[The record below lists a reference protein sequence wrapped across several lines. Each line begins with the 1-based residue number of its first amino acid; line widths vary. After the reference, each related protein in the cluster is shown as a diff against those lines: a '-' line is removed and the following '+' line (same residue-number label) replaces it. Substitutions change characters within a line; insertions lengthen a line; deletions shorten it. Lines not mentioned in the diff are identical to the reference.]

1 MFTQLHE
8 AHRYREAAVIIR
20 YYSQCLN
27 RIPHT
32 RGHVELTRGYWVSMA
47 QVLLSVPQLPPLVKA
62 DVMTQLADK
71 GDEVLNDVE
80 IIRLEDDAVEIYK
93 QEGHTVGATFI
104 RCQRIIREGKRDPT
118 LFTPAIFEEINGH
131 FATYEAFQAIHM
143 SQVTV
148 ANLVSPFPRGLRC
161 TDNIHRF
168 CITWISERVTRLP
181 VNAFAGLDARRY
193 AIDVWLKWPDA
204 SYHTLSLCTTLYAD
218 LEGKDNRLHQGMA
231 AHGASKAHMQLK
243 NWTLAEEWAQKA
255 AATWADG
262 FPNLRSDAI
271 DSVIQLKIGKG
282 VWDPDHLEDILRY
295 VEEETMVDERHNQ
308 IESVL
313 PRMRT
318 IEHMY
323 NLLRRRMQ
331 ARELPYV
338 GTEGRYIQAVTRL
351 GELREKI
358 EVAVKTIEVRH
369 AFLLRERAIKLAKA
383 VDNPALVKWGS
394 CMNSFNKAANLFQV
408 HLMFLEA
415 GETRLWQSKAL
426 FKKFEN
432 DHNMSLLPRC
442 NNLVEMA
449 IDFLARSEC
458 LESLT
463 LAQKWKSTFLQA
475 AWGRGKEPG
484 NTVLLALQDAE
495 GAWARERSDMTKF
508 VSLAAKFRPRGLTPF
523 QDLQAIYLRAFA
535 VCLQDKN
542 PKDLWDWVQR
552 EKARSLC
559 DQLGAESP
567 LCAEVRERSLSSV
580 HREELEGRLD
590 SYSKQLVLEAP
601 PKSLEIQLQ
610 VTRDLLATHTI
621 LSNAMAVDVR
631 ALTNMYS
638 ACQLAIEMKKE
649 SSDRNTVFADWVECD
664 GAFWLVVL
672 GGNHKHPSMTKCK
685 ISVEQVKSWKKK
697 WLDAEPGEQSTLQK
711 GDRHAE
717 DDDNFCLRALDALV
731 APLQRQSQPDDL
743 LVLLPAGILHSIPL
757 HALWLPS
764 RMLLLERNPI
774 VYSDSLTTFWQCCA
788 RAKRTAMAVCRLP
801 RCDRDREWAFTGVY
815 ERKRGRTFYADEQT
829 ETYSFISR
837 TAEGINSSWATGT
850 RVRKTWVRNA
860 LERSSLFLFLGKF
873 DVEDTHIEEQGL
885 ELGRGMLKMGDVL
898 NMTLQAPHVVL
909 VELDSAE
916 QGKSC
921 DKASDVPP
929 QGIMMTRA
937 FLWGGAGSVVTSMW
951 PTSPRV
957 GRQFV
962 SEMYGDMVE
971 ERRRCYREPA
981 VVDLAENMRRAVL
994 ALRSRVETRQPYHWA
1009 GFALHGCWAM
1019 YTV

>member
-8 AHRYREAAVIIR
+8 AQRYREAAVIIR
-20 YYSQCLN
+20 YYSECLN

-32 RGHVELTRGYWVSMA
+32 TGHVELTRGYWVSMA

-71 GDEVLNDVE
+71 GDELLNDVE
-80 IIRLEDDAVEIYK
+80 IIRLEDDAVAIYK

-118 LFTPAIFEEINGH
+118 LFTPAIFEEMNRH
-131 FATYEAFQAIHM
+131 FATFEAFQAIHM

-148 ANLVSPFPRGLRC
+148 VNLVSPFSRGLRC
-161 TDNIHRF
+161 NDDIHRF
-168 CITWISERVTRLP
+168 CITWISERVARLSG
-181 VNAFAGLDARRY
+181 NAFASLDARKY

-204 SYHTLSLCTTLYAD
+204 SHHTLSLCTTLYGD
-218 LEGKDNRLHQGMA
+218 LEGGDNRLHQGIA
-231 AHGASKAHMQLK
+231 AHGASKAHSQLK

-255 AATWADG
+255 AAAWADA
-262 FPNLRSDAI
+262 FPKLRCDAI
-271 DSVIQLKIGKG
+271 DSVIQLKIDAGA
-282 VWDPDHLEDILRY
+282 WDPDALEDTLRY

-313 PRMRT
+313 PRMRM

-323 NLLRRRMQ
+323 NLLRRRVKNGRDLQ
-331 ARELPYV
+331 A
-338 GTEGRYIQAVTRL
+338 ATRL
-351 GELREKI
+351 GELRKKI
-358 EVAVKTIEVRH
+358 EVTVKTIEVRH
-369 AFLLRERAIKLAKA
+369 AFLLRERAIELAKA
-383 VDNPALVKWGS
+383 VDNPALVEWES

-415 GETRLWQSKAL
+415 GETRLWQSEAL
-426 FKKFEN
+426 FKKLEI
-432 DHNMSLLPRC
+432 DYDMSLLLRC
-442 NNLVEMA
+442 YELVEMA
-449 IDFLARSEC
+449 INIFARSEC

-475 AWGRGKEPG
+475 AWGRGKYPWHA
-484 NTVLLALQDAE
+484 VLLALQDAE

-508 VSLAAKFRPRGLTPF
+508 VSLAAKSRPRGLTPF
-523 QDLQAIYLRAFA
+523 QDLQAIYLRAFC
-535 VCLQDKN
+535 VCLQEEK
-542 PKDLWDWVQR
+542 PRYLWDWVQR

-567 LCAEVRERSLSSV
+567 LCAEVRERSLSSA
-580 HREELEGRLD
+580 HRQKMEGKLG
-590 SYSKQLVLEAP
+590 SYSKRLVLEAH
-601 PKSLEIQLQ
+601 PKSLEGQLQ
-610 VTRDLLATHTI
+610 VTRYLLARHTR
-621 LSNAMAVDVR
+621 LSNAMAVEVR
-631 ALTNMYS
+631 AVADMDS

-649 SSDRNTVFADWVECD
+649 SSGRNTVFADWVEYD
-664 GAFWLVVL
+664 GAFWLMVL
-672 GGNHKHPSMTKCK
+672 GADHKHLSVTKCK

-697 WLDAEPGEQSTLQK
+697 WLDAEPGEQSALQK

-731 APLQRQSQPDDL
+731 APLQRQSQPGDL

-774 VYSDSLTTFWQCCA
+774 VYSDSLTTFWQCCT

-873 DVEDTHIEEQGL
+873 DVEDTYIEEQGL
-885 ELGRGMLKMGDVL
+885 ELRRGMLKMGDVL
-898 NMTLQAPHVVL
+898 NMTLQAPHVGL

-921 DKASDVPP
+921 NKASDVPP
-929 QGIMMTRA
+929 PGIMMTRA
-937 FLWGGAGSVVTSMW
+937 FLWGGAGSVVASMW

-971 ERRRCYREPA
+971 ERRRSCREPA
-981 VVDLAENMRRAVL
+981 VVDLAEKMRRAVL